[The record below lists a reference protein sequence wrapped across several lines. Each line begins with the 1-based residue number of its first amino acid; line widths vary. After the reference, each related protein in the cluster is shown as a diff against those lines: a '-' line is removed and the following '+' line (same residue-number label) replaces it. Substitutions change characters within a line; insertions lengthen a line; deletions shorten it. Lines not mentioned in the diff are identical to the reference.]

1 MKFIDNVSW
10 QDMQTYLGERKVSKD
25 WKNWLVR
32 KYVNANVVKQDC
44 LQSAGVLEKKAA
56 IIKNWNIFRSRY
68 VTEMWKRFKGLI
80 WEFVTDCQC

>member
-10 QDMQTYLGERKVSKD
+10 QETQTYLGERKVSKD

-56 IIKNWNIFRSRY
+56 IIRNWISLGQD
-68 VTEMWKRFKGLI
+68 MWQECGKDLK
-80 WEFVTDCQC
+80 V